1 MRLAVRCHKMGRPAV
16 YADRHFPL
24 PAMTDHHPAEPAT
37 FAELRPRLFSIA
49 YRMLGTRA
57 DAEDVVQDAWLR
69 WNAAEQAQLQSAQAW
84 LVTVTTRLAI
94 DRLRTRKSEREAYVG
109 WWLPEPLVELDERT
123 PESAAE
129 LVSDVSVA
137 VMWLLE
143 RLAPEERAAFLLR
156 QVFEHDYS
164 DIAAMLDKTE
174 AACRQLVHRAQGR
187 VQQERPRFA
196 VPRDLHRDLLA
207 RFMQAASSGN
217 RAAMKALL
225 SNDVRLVADGGGKV
239 KSFMHILHGAG
250 RVAGVYWSLEH
261 LAPGQ
266 VAYRP
271 ARVNGEPGLLRYV
284 DGKIES
290 AQSFIVDDGCIVA
303 VFVMRNPDKLTALP
317 QFI

>member
-1 MRLAVRCHKMGRPAV
+1 MNQTEPDDHDDQHQRRPA
-16 YADRHFPL
+16 
-24 PAMTDHHPAEPAT
+24 PAGPVP
-37 FAELRPRLFSIA
+37 FAALRPRLFSIA

-69 WNAAEQAQLQSAQAW
+69 WNAADQAQLQSAQAW

-94 DRLRTRKSEREAYVG
+94 DRLRTRKTEREAYVG

-123 PESAAE
+123 PETAAE
-129 LVSDVSVA
+129 LASEVSVA
-137 VMWLLE
+137 FMWLLE
-143 RLAPEERAAFLLR
+143 RLSPEERAAFLLR
-156 QVFEHDYS
+156 QVFDHDYT

-187 VQQERPRFA
+187 VQQERPRFD
-196 VPRDLHRDLLA
+196 VPGDLHRDLLA
-207 RFMQAASSGN
+207 RFMQAASSGD
-217 RAAMKALL
+217 RAAMKALM
-225 SNDVRLVADGGGKV
+225 SDQVQLVADGGGKV
-239 KSFMHILHGAG
+239 NSFLHVLHGAG

-261 LAPGQ
+261 QWPAK

-271 ARVNGEPGLLRYV
+271 AIVNGEPGLLRYV

-290 AQSFIVDDGCIVA
+290 AQAFIFDDGRIVS

-317 QFI
+317 QSM

>member
-1 MRLAVRCHKMGRPAV
+1 MTETDCHPPAQ
-16 YADRHFPL
+16 
-24 PAMTDHHPAEPAT
+24 PASFAT
-37 FAELRPRLFSIA
+37 LRPRLFSIA

-69 WNAAEQAQLQSAQAW
+69 WNAADQAQLQSAEAW

-94 DRLRTRKSEREAYVG
+94 DRLRTRKTEREAYVG

-123 PESAAE
+123 PETAAE
-129 LVSDVSVA
+129 LASEVSFA
-137 VMWLLE
+137 FMWLLE
-143 RLAPEERAAFLLR
+143 RLSPEERAAFLLR
-156 QVFEHDYS
+156 QVFDHDYS

-187 VQQERPRFA
+187 VQQERPRFD
-196 VPRDLHRDLLA
+196 VSMERHRDLLA
-207 RFMQAASSGN
+207 KFIQAAGSGD
-217 RAAMKALL
+217 RAAMKVLM
-225 SNDVRLVADGGGKV
+225 SDRVQLVSDGGGKV
-239 KSFMHILHGAG
+239 SSFFHILRGAG

-261 LAPGQ
+261 QWPEK

-290 AQSFIVDDGCIVA
+290 AQAFIVDDGRIVA

-317 QFI
+317 QCI